1 MSYIVEKRPPLLSG
15 DGKWRFVYSDP
26 SRYTRVHARYLAS
39 IKNLPPFWEI
49 RLRQDNQVLETY
61 VQPDPADVA
70 AMKLAAA
77 TPDPDPPPDVDDIAP
92 GEGWYDND

>member
-61 VQPDPADVA
+61 VRPTRSRRRGRHEVGRRDPRSRPA
-70 AMKLAAA
+70 ARRR
-77 TPDPDPPPDVDDIAP
+77 
-92 GEGWYDND
+92 